1 MSLSEQIEVIDRI
14 KKNEVRI
21 LFVSP
26 EKVRCSAAQYRLAFL
41 HSHCNTRWSRQ
52 FTSENFIK
60 LCQGFPPIAFV
71 CVDEVHCLS
80 EWSHNF
86 RFAPQTVFPQ
96 QCLPLVQR

>member
-1 MSLSEQIEVIDRI
+1 MAV
-14 KKNEVRI
+14 V
-21 LFVSP
+21 
-26 EKVRCSAAQYRLAFL
+26 
-41 HSHCNTRWSRQ
+41 Q

-86 RFAPQTVFPQ
+86 RYAQHTHYRTRARLTGASHLAGRHT
-96 QCLPLVQR
+96 CG